1 MLPGKMLLASNY
13 LTLTFIIIETFNQ
26 TNLDKATLQK
36 RLKVIDHE
44 ITLKI
49 LEFTFNSKE
58 KVEPVS
64 LLSSMCMFLE
74 LNGTKS

>member
-1 MLPGKMLLASNY
+1 MLLASNY

-58 KVEPVS
+58 KVESVS
-64 LLSSMCMFLE
+64 LLSSKCMFLE